1 MARWVTIQS
10 VLTDCSTPHTIYYL
24 LELLETL
31 VPVDPAKCFDLMAH
45 ALRHGTKFGFQNEH
59 MGMEQLVKMMG
70 VFLADYKIIF
80 EEEHRRTC
88 LIESLDIFM
97 DAGWPSARRLLYR
110 LPELI
115 Q

>member
-1 MARWVTIQS
+1 MGCNARFQLR
-10 VLTDCSTPHTIYYL
+10 LTAFQRLTRYFVSYVRFGMNRTDSRPHNICYERTAEVML
-24 LELLETL
+24 T
-31 VPVDPAKCFDLMAH
+31 
-45 ALRHGTKFGFQNEH
+45 
-59 MGMEQLVKMMG
+59 EQLVEMMG

-97 DAGWPSARRLLYR
+97 DADWPSARRLLYR
-110 LPELI
+110 LSELI

>member
-1 MARWVTIQS
+1 MRRIG
-10 VLTDCSTPHTIYYL
+10 DCSTPHTIYYL

-45 ALRHGTKFGFQNEH
+45 ALRHGTRFGFQNEH

-80 EEEHRRTC
+80 EEEHRRTS